1 MALTKQEI
9 QNLTL
14 FLNNVRS
21 TVSNMARETKYPEL
35 RTIYNRIHNNLNVV
49 PIKFVE
55 GNIISSDGRS
65 VTMGQ
70 NIKQYVDGTLKS
82 QIQIPRNHFFDSNG
96 KIRVDGALTLLHEQS
111 HVILPKSA
119 SHFTANIGLHHRHAD
134 EFFADVFS
142 ARIAKRAGI
151 NTRDITNHLYKRR
164 SYFGFPIDRFVFSG
178 IKGLEREIKEGRF
191 KPLPRKLREVPR
203 EPLFRRRAGAPKIG
217 IPGLGKK
224 LPGWMP
230 GLRKRPMVKRPL

>member
-70 NIKQYVDGTLKS
+70 NIKQYVDGTLKVKFKS
-82 QIQIPRNHFFDSNG
+82 RVIIFDSNG

-111 HVILPKSA
+111 HVILPKV
-119 SHFTANIGLHHRHAD
+119 HHILLQILVYIMACR
-134 EFFADVFS
+134 
-142 ARIAKRAGI
+142 
-151 NTRDITNHLYKRR
+151 
-164 SYFGFPIDRFVFSG
+164 
-178 IKGLEREIKEGRF
+178 
-191 KPLPRKLREVPR
+191 
-203 EPLFRRRAGAPKIG
+203 
-217 IPGLGKK
+217 
-224 LPGWMP
+224 
-230 GLRKRPMVKRPL
+230 